1 MERKET
7 VAEIVAHVAAEME
20 KLQYAP
26 LTIAGFIRD
35 SKHLQD
41 YIQEKTGGNFF
52 TEDLGRAYLKERVGF
67 AVPGDRPLTS
77 REAAHMRC
85 VRRIGEYQL
94 YGLLLRNHMAKNHPN
109 SDWALDDPAVIS
121 AFIEKM
127 QTADN
132 SEATKRIRINHL
144 RRFYE
149 FLESRHLHSVH
160 EISAQLISDFA
171 MTLHGDSPVYNK
183 HRLGTLQHYFRFLYR
198 FVFLGYDW
206 SHSVPKVIVASNR
219 NVPALWEA
227 ADLEK
232 LLKSVDRGS
241 PAGKRNYAIILLVVQ
256 LGLRISDVSH
266 LRLDSLKWERSEIEL
281 VQHKTQNRL
290 VQPMPKDVGWSII
303 DYIRYGRPKVN
314 EPFVF
319 LTANAPYTQLV
330 PSSIG
335 CILDRQMRRC
345 GIQKK
350 PGITSGMHSLRH
362 ALARRLLE
370 DGTPLSTVADVMG
383 HAEYNSTAPYLKVD
397 IDGLRACALSLE
409 EVASD
414 D

>member
-41 YIQEKTGGNFF
+41 YIQEKTGGSFF
-52 TEDLGRAYLKERVGF
+52 TENLGQDYLKERVGL
-67 AVPGDRPLTS
+67 AVPEARPLTS
-77 REAAHMRC
+77 REAAHVRC

-132 SEATKRIRINHL
+132 SEATKRTRINHL

-149 FLESRHLHSVH
+149 FLESRHLRSVH
-160 EISAQLISDFA
+160 EISSQIISDFA
-171 MTLHGDSPVYNK
+171 MTLNGDSPVYNK
-183 HRLGTLQHYFRFLYR
+183 HRLSTLQYYFRFLYR
-198 FVFLGYDW
+198 FGFLEHDW

-219 NVPALWEA
+219 NIPALWDET
-227 ADLEK
+227 DLEK
-232 LLKSVDRGS
+232 LLKSVDRGG

-266 LRLDSLKWERSEIEL
+266 LRLDSLKWGRSEIEL

-290 VQPMPKDVGWSII
+290 VQPMPKDVGWAII

-319 LTANAPYTQLV
+319 LSVNAPYTQLK

-335 CILDRQMRRC
+335 CILDRQMRCC

-350 PGITSGMHSLRH
+350 TGIASGMHSLRH

-370 DGTPLSTVADVMG
+370 NATPLSTVADVMG
-383 HAEYNSTAPYLKVD
+383 HAEYNSTAPYFKVD

-409 EVASD
+409 EVTND